1 MMMADYLLANTHKLV
16 VHTGIKGH
24 DNRLVCINRC
34 YRTSS
39 IMMMDVRYSTGPL
52 NFWLD
57 V

>member
-1 MMMADYLLANTHKLV
+1 MMMAGYLLANTLKLV

-24 DNRLVCINRC
+24 DNRLVCINLF

-39 IMMMDVRYSTGPL
+39 IMMMDVR
-52 NFWLD
+52 